1 MSPSSGNSCA
11 SGSGR
16 GGGGEHAAPA
26 GLADRRRRR
35 HPAPASK
42 LLSAEDAELLKH
54 LELLESFD
62 EAKDLELL
70 EELSVER

>member
-1 MSPSSGNSCA
+1 MTTFLLLAWLAAVDGGTPPSAQKPLSP
-11 SGSGR
+11 
-16 GGGGEHAAPA
+16 
-26 GLADRRRRR
+26 
-35 HPAPASK
+35 
-42 LLSAEDAELLKH
+42 EDAELLKH